1 MHNGFYIRTGYF
13 LFSLFFPSKAY
24 GKENFPQGK
33 ALIVANHY
41 SAVDP
46 AFLYKF
52 TKKDIFFLSKK
63 EALQNKIAKRLLEEA
78 GAIGIDRETNDMRGM
93 MNAMKVLKDGKRLVV
108 FPEGTRNKSGEE
120 LQELKGGAGVFAV
133 KTKSPVVPVMFY
145 KKAKIF
151 RRTYLIVG
159 EPFELS
165 EYYDK
170 KLTKEDYEE
179 IDEIIRKKMLETRE
193 KLKELR
199 AKKGKKCKS

>member
-1 MHNGFYIRTGYF
+1 M
-13 LFSLFFPSKAY
+13 
-24 GKENFPQGK
+24 
-33 ALIVANHY
+33 ANHY

-108 FPEGTRNKSGEE
+108 FPEGTRNKTGEE

-165 EYYDK
+165 EYYEK

>member
-1 MHNGFYIRTGYF
+1 M
-13 LFSLFFPSKAY
+13 
-24 GKENFPQGK
+24 
-33 ALIVANHY
+33 
-41 SAVDP
+41 
-46 AFLYKF
+46 
-52 TKKDIFFLSKK
+52 
-63 EALQNKIAKRLLEEA
+63 
-78 GAIGIDRETNDMRGM
+78 
-93 MNAMKVLKDGKRLVV
+93 
-108 FPEGTRNKSGEE
+108 
-120 LQELKGGAGVFAV
+120 QELKGGAGVFAV